1 MAAALFDAASR
12 QVALPGPADRS
23 CCCVAKAVV
32 RVVMP
37 PTPARPH
44 ETELLLCG
52 HHYRVSRQA
61 LAAAHASVV
70 GAASRA
76 ANQPVAAIWHRCP
89 LCSAD
94 TGLLVLIPPLRGPSA
109 SLSASPHRR
118 LRARRIAE
126 QRGRVAGYSRSGIT
140 TTAVR
145 TIQTGRPDVVGVC
158 LSPLAGQ
165 QL

>member
-1 MAAALFDAASR
+1 MKRHMSLPAPALTVDAEGMNARSLRSSAGKGDGAAALFDADSR
-12 QVALPGPADRS
+12 QVVLPVPADRS

-70 GAASRA
+70 ELPGV
-76 ANQPVAAIWHRCP
+76 P
-89 LCSAD
+89 AD
-94 TGLLVLIPPLRGPSA
+94 T
-109 SLSASPHRR
+109 
-118 LRARRIAE
+118 
-126 QRGRVAGYSRSGIT
+126 
-140 TTAVR
+140 TAW
-145 TIQTGRPDVVGVC
+145 IDGDHD
-158 LSPLAGQ
+158 LSPAPVG
-165 QL
+165 